1 MRTGSSRVEVE
12 DDGVG
17 GADPGQGSGLRGLA
31 DRVAALDG
39 RLEVRSDAGHGTTVR
54 ATIPC
59 ESLEQAEPHR
69 AHPRGEH
76 EVALRP
82 GVEHVRGAQVDD
94 DVVAAEAADRGA
106 QVRGRDAVDG
116 AADDEDRHET
126 VVLPEDDEGVK
137 DGCER
142 PHRVG
147 TTTPAHRFVRR
158 AEVLDSR
165 LGPRRG
171 GGSSRAARRPMESP
185 MPFDLDHALRYLIAA
200 EGSDLHLKV
209 PAYPLVRLHGKLE
222 PIMGAERLT
231 PQDTERVLHEMLND
245 PNKLAEFEAEN
256 EVDFSYALEGLARF
270 RVNAFRQKGFVSLVL
285 RAIPVNIKS
294 IEELSLP
301 PVIRKLAEEERGII
315 LLTGTTGSGKSTTLA
330 AMIDHMN
337 RTMHKHIVTIEDPI
351 EFLHPDRNSIVN
363 QREVGQDTASFKR
376 ALRRV
381 LRQDPDVILVGEMRD
396 EETVQTALS
405 AAETGHLVLS
415 TLHTVDASESINRII
430 DFFEPHQQSQA
441 RAMIAGT
448 LKGIVS
454 QRLVRTADGN
464 GRVATA
470 EILVMTG
477 RVHDMIIDPK
487 MTGQLPEVI
496 AEGGYYGMQ
505 TFDQH
510 LLQHLEAGRITMEEA
525 IHVATSPHDFKL
537 MVAAGGK
544 PKGEGQAQH
553 PGAPKECAE
562 PRRPRTSCPASPT
575 SPAGAVGAAG
585 GRAATRRPR
594 SPRPRPRTRRRRR
607 RRPRP
612 RASRRSVRRG
622 LTRPA
627 GPAKVLGQSGTPA
640 GKGPIR
646 TCRPRWRSSTR
657 RSPRTRSPSRTPSSS
672 RCASAPRARSRPR
685 PGRWSPTR
693 ARSRSSTPARVD
705 SGA

>member
-1 MRTGSSRVEVE
+1 
-12 DDGVG
+12 
-17 GADPGQGSGLRGLA
+17 
-31 DRVAALDG
+31 
-39 RLEVRSDAGHGTTVR
+39 
-54 ATIPC
+54 
-59 ESLEQAEPHR
+59 
-69 AHPRGEH
+69 
-76 EVALRP
+76 
-82 GVEHVRGAQVDD
+82 
-94 DVVAAEAADRGA
+94 
-106 QVRGRDAVDG
+106 
-116 AADDEDRHET
+116 
-126 VVLPEDDEGVK
+126 
-137 DGCER
+137 
-142 PHRVG
+142 
-147 TTTPAHRFVRR
+147 
-158 AEVLDSR
+158 
-165 LGPRRG
+165 
-171 GGSSRAARRPMESP
+171 
-185 MPFDLDHALRYLIAA
+185 MPSFDLDHALRYLIAA

-222 PIMGAERLT
+222 PIADTERLA

-301 PVIRKLAEEERGII
+301 PVITRLAEEERGII

-464 GRVATA
+464 GRIATA

-477 RVHDMIIDPK
+477 RVHDMILDPK
-487 MTGQLPEVI
+487 LTGQLPEVI
-496 AEGGYYGMQ
+496 SEGGYYGMQ

-525 IHVATSPHDFKL
+525 FHVATSPHDFKL
-537 MVAAGGK
+537 MVAAAGK
-544 PKGEGQAQH
+544 PKGEGQAMG
-553 PGAPKECAE
+553 PGHRAP
-562 PRRPRTSCPASPT
+562 
-575 SPAGAVGAAG
+575 AAG
-585 GRAATRRPR
+585 SAAHGRADDRPAARRGD
-594 SPRPRPRTRRRRR
+594 R
-607 RRPRP
+607 RRPRAAP
-612 RASRRSVRRG
+612 AAVGPFGRSGACRVAAAV
-622 LTRPA
+622 RPA
-627 GPAKVLGQSGTPA
+627 A
-640 GKGPIR
+640 GLLSVQAAPL
-646 TCRPRWRSSTR
+646 
-657 RSPRTRSPSRTPSSS
+657 
-672 RCASAPRARSRPR
+672 RCSRSRPVR
-685 PGRWSPTR
+685 PFGLYAARRGRKH
-693 ARSRSSTPARVD
+693 APAFDVHAVE
-705 SGA
+705 GPFLTA